1 MNTSVFSRNLPG
13 TATPQG
19 AAGTAP
25 ARPPA
30 SSGDGAL
37 AFNNNPSA
45 TQQRLQQLKSQLRQ
59 PGEADFFW
67 YDTQFK
73 SIAVKVKPGEY
84 AAYNEDILIAT
95 VLGSC
100 IAACIWDAQTAIG
113 GMNHFMLPDAS
124 TSDEGGRYGAFAM
137 EVLINHL
144 LKIGARRNGLQAK
157 IFGGGRVMAGMNS
170 FDIGERNTRFATDY
184 LRTEGIPIVGQ
195 DVLGPHPRKVVFWPN
210 TGKAMIKR
218 LPPSELSPLTREERD
233 VTIKQVSDTKSSIEL
248 F

>member
-1 MNTSVFSRNLPG
+1 MNTSAFNRSLPG
-13 TATPQG
+13 TVAPFGTVAAPSPAPSSSASIFSPQG
-19 AAGTAP
+19 EV
-25 ARPPA
+25 
-30 SSGDGAL
+30 
-37 AFNNNPSA
+37 
-45 TQQRLQQLKSQLRQ
+45 QQRLQQLKNERRQ

-73 SIAVKVKPGEY
+73 SISVKVKPGEY
-84 AAYNEDILIAT
+84 AAYNEDVLIAT

-100 IAACIWDAQTAIG
+100 IAACIWDPKAAVG

-124 TSDEGGRYGAFAM
+124 VPEEGGRYGAFAM
-137 EVLINHL
+137 EVLINQL
-144 LKIGARRNGLQAK
+144 LKLGAQRSNLQAK
-157 IFGGGRVMAGMNS
+157 IFGGGRVMTGMNS

-195 DVLGPHPRKVVFWPN
+195 DVLGPHPRKVVFWPL

-218 LPPSELSPLTREERD
+218 LPPSELQPLTREERSL
-233 VTIKQVSDTKSSIEL
+233 TTKQISNSPSSIEL